1 VPQDISVIGFDDIPL
16 AAFQEPPL
24 TTLHQDVFAIGK
36 EAARLLIARVEQP
49 ETPLQHVLLSA
60 ELVVRES
67 TGLVADGRRRTADR
81 RPQIPRHSRVTPDP
95 GQAGPGSLA
104 DRPA

>member
-1 VPQDISVIGFDDIPL
+1 MAIGAIHALRQAGCAVPQDISVIGFDDIPL

-60 ELVVRES
+60 ELVVRE
-67 TGLVADGRRRTADR
+67 
-81 RPQIPRHSRVTPDP
+81 
-95 GQAGPGSLA
+95 
-104 DRPA
+104 